1 MYTITSEYKA
11 PEDARWI
18 VLDVDDGVTGVQTAR
33 QDVERWLAQQ
43 AWKGRIAL
51 HDAGALLE
59 GFWAGSGDNR
69 IDSAQTV
76 EVVMHGHRW
85 RLVIDVMAD
94 PPKPVPTSDAPR
106 MGWIIE
112 DAVYVGNY
120 NRPQME
126 AAGLTATAN
135 GNDIQVTGPLDLLVD
150 YIMDEWNGGDSDGIE
165 DVKRMFPV

>member
-1 MYTITSEYKA
+1 MYTISNEYKA
-11 PEDARWI
+11 PKDARWT
-18 VLDVDDGVTGVQTAR
+18 VLDVTEDTGSVQLVR
-33 QDVERWLAQQ
+33 QRVEHWLAWQ
-43 AWKGRIAL
+43 AWQGRIAL

-59 GFWAGSGDNR
+59 GFWAGSDDNR

-76 EVVMHGHRW
+76 EVVKRGQRW

-94 PPKPVPTSDAPR
+94 PPKRVPTSDAPR

-150 YIMDEWNGGDSDGIE
+150 YIMDEWNGGSGDGID
-165 DVKRMFPV
+165 DVKKMFPV